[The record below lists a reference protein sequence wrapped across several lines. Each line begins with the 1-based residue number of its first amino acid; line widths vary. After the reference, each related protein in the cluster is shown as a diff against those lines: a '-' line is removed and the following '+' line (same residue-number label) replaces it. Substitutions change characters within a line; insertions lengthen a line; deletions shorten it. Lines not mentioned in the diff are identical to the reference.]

1 MLMIT
6 VKLPENQVHLNK
18 RIVYDRNDKGKRV
31 IMISPRN
38 MKFVPPGVSSANK
51 HLSNNDKP
59 NDIEMTGITN
69 NKFQRL
75 KSFRESLNNDLV
87 SDLRTEKK
95 IKKKQMELNRQLSDR
110 FTKLIQSDVQYNMTV
125 DSVLQR

>member
-1 MLMIT
+1 MIT

-38 MKFVPPGVSSANK
+38 MKFVPPGVSSVNK